1 MDSDTRGEQFSM
13 VDQEPATYRPRR
25 AYIEPD
31 AEPAQPERPAQ
42 PDRNGTATDLSGRGI
57 DRNGSATDRNGTATD
72 RNGSATDRNGIGTDR
87 NGIGA
92 GQNGS
97 GPYRNGMGPTRP
109 SVTDE
114 DYPKPLYR
122 DYSQQNGW
130 SPPAASR
137 AAPRQES
144 DPPTEETMS
153 PIAFTP
159 RRPRVK
165 DDETTTILPRSRPT
179 KHRTQALD
187 AIDDYEDDEPT
198 ALGKHAKLA
207 LIVGA
212 VAAVV
217 VIGLVI
223 GYSVLSVGHQPQSQ
237 PSVSPPAGGSGASGG
252 TGQAGQG
259 AGGALLSDG
268 SMLSVG
274 QAKSLAPNRKWKVV
288 TTQRA
293 AKPDGPTAACF
304 GGEPPEGRPTP
315 QQEIVRVLAG
325 SGGKSGPKALHNATA
340 YGSLAEASQAY
351 VVASKTV
358 GSCAV
363 AGFYI
368 ESGRSIGKVGDQALG
383 VVVMEADGK
392 KKQAHSVVVNR
403 TGRVLNVIDA
413 VQPTRAIAIDAVAK
427 ALEQVNRVQCG
438 AAGGQCDGR
447 AAVTNGPPPIGGDEP
462 GFLTVGDLPPAGPKV
477 ELWVATQVELPKDEF
492 QGSQCEGV
500 NWATAKAKSRASR
513 VYLLPESGKNFF
525 GLNEV
530 VLTMKDS
537 KAAGKL
543 VDRIKSKLSS
553 CKTVKL
559 TASVTKPKKVT
570 GIGAQK
576 TKVTGWTTVVS
587 QKSTQG
593 TAKYRVGIVA
603 AGSKVT
609 YTFLN
614 PRGDYDFSNRQW
626 NTVAVRAGERATQV
640 NE

>member
-57 DRNGSATDRNGTATD
+57 D

-274 QAKSLAPNRKWKVV
+274 QAKSLASDRKRKVV
-288 TTQRA
+288 TTQR
-293 AKPDGPTAACF
+293 
-304 GGEPPEGRPTP
+304 GG
-315 QQEIVRVLAG
+315 
-325 SGGKSGPKALHNATA
+325 
-340 YGSLAEASQAY
+340 
-351 VVASKTV
+351 
-358 GSCAV
+358 
-363 AGFYI
+363 
-368 ESGRSIGKVGDQALG
+368 
-383 VVVMEADGK
+383 
-392 KKQAHSVVVNR
+392 
-403 TGRVLNVIDA
+403 
-413 VQPTRAIAIDAVAK
+413 
-427 ALEQVNRVQCG
+427 
-438 AAGGQCDGR
+438 
-447 AAVTNGPPPIGGDEP
+447 
-462 GFLTVGDLPPAGPKV
+462 
-477 ELWVATQVELPKDEF
+477 
-492 QGSQCEGV
+492 
-500 NWATAKAKSRASR
+500 
-513 VYLLPESGKNFF
+513 
-525 GLNEV
+525 
-530 VLTMKDS
+530 
-537 KAAGKL
+537 
-543 VDRIKSKLSS
+543 
-553 CKTVKL
+553 
-559 TASVTKPKKVT
+559 
-570 GIGAQK
+570 
-576 TKVTGWTTVVS
+576 
-587 QKSTQG
+587 
-593 TAKYRVGIVA
+593 
-603 AGSKVT
+603 
-609 YTFLN
+609 
-614 PRGDYDFSNRQW
+614 
-626 NTVAVRAGERATQV
+626 
-640 NE
+640 

>member
-1 MDSDTRGEQFSM
+1 
-13 VDQEPATYRPRR
+13 
-25 AYIEPD
+25 
-31 AEPAQPERPAQ
+31 
-42 PDRNGTATDLSGRGI
+42 
-57 DRNGSATDRNGTATD
+57 
-72 RNGSATDRNGIGTDR
+72 
-87 NGIGA
+87 
-92 GQNGS
+92 
-97 GPYRNGMGPTRP
+97 
-109 SVTDE
+109 
-114 DYPKPLYR
+114 
-122 DYSQQNGW
+122 
-130 SPPAASR
+130 
-137 AAPRQES
+137 
-144 DPPTEETMS
+144 
-153 PIAFTP
+153 
-159 RRPRVK
+159 
-165 DDETTTILPRSRPT
+165 
-179 KHRTQALD
+179 
-187 AIDDYEDDEPT
+187 
-198 ALGKHAKLA
+198 
-207 LIVGA
+207 
-212 VAAVV
+212 
-217 VIGLVI
+217 
-223 GYSVLSVGHQPQSQ
+223 
-237 PSVSPPAGGSGASGG
+237 
-252 TGQAGQG
+252 
-259 AGGALLSDG
+259 LSDG

-325 SGGKSGPKALHNATA
+325 SGGKSGAKALHNATA
-340 YGSLAEASQAY
+340 YGSPAEASQAY

-368 ESGRSIGKVGDQALG
+368 ESGRSISKVGNQALG
-383 VVVMEADGK
+383 VVVMEVDGK
-392 KKQAHSVVVNR
+392 QKQAHSVVVNR

-438 AAGGQCDGR
+438 AAGGPCDGR

-477 ELWVATQVELPKDEF
+477 ELWVATQVELPKDDF

-500 NWATAKAKSRASR
+500 NWATEKAKSRASR

-530 VLTMKDS
+530 VLTMKDT

-543 VDRIKSKLSS
+543 LDRIKSKLSS

-559 TASVTKPKKVT
+559 TASVTKPRKVT
-570 GIGAQK
+570 GVGAQK

-603 AGSKVT
+603 AGPKVT

>member
-25 AYIEPD
+25 AFIEPD

-42 PDRNGTATDLSGRGI
+42 PDRNGTGI
-57 DRNGSATDRNGTATD
+57 NRNGT
-72 RNGSATDRNGIGTDR
+72 GTDRNGIGTD
-87 NGIGA
+87 
-92 GQNGS
+92 QNGS
-97 GPYRNGMGPTRP
+97 GPYRNGMGPTKP
-109 SVTDE
+109 SVIDE

-122 DYSQQNGW
+122 DYSQQNGL
-130 SPPAASR
+130 SRPAASR

-153 PIAFTP
+153 PIAFAP

-198 ALGKHAKLA
+198 GLGGRAKLA
-207 LIVGA
+207 LIIGA

-223 GYSVLSVGHQPQSQ
+223 GYSVLSVGDQPQSQ
-237 PSVSPPAGGSGASGG
+237 PSVPPPAGGSGASGG
-252 TGQAGQG
+252 AGQAAGQG
-259 AGGALLSDG
+259 GGGALLNDG

-274 QAKSLAPNRKWKVV
+274 QAKSLAPDRKWRVV
-288 TTQRA
+288 TTQRG

-315 QQEIVRVLAG
+315 QQEIVRVLEG

-340 YGSLAEASQAY
+340 YGSTAEASQAY

-358 GSCAV
+358 GSCAI

-368 ESGRSIGKVGDQALG
+368 ESGRLISRVGDQALG
-383 VVVMEADGK
+383 VVVMEVDGK
-392 KKQAHSVVVNR
+392 KKQAHSVVINR
-403 TGRVLNVIDA
+403 TGRVMNVIDA
-413 VQPTRAIAIDAVAK
+413 VQPTRAIAIGAVAK
-427 ALEQVNRVQCG
+427 ALEQVSRVQCG
-438 AAGGQCDGR
+438 TAGGPCDGR
-447 AAVTNGPPPIGGDEP
+447 AAVTKGPPPIGGDEP

-477 ELWVATQVELPKDEF
+477 ELWVATQVELPKAEF

-500 NWATAKAKSRASR
+500 NWATEKAKSRTSR

-530 VLTMKDS
+530 VLTMNNA

-543 VDRIKSKLSS
+543 VDRIKSKLST

-559 TASVTKPKKVT
+559 TASVTMPKKVT
-570 GIGAQK
+570 GMGAQK
-576 TKVTGWTTVVS
+576 TVVKGWTTVVS

-614 PRGDYDFSNRQW
+614 PRGDYDFSNHQW

>member
-1 MDSDTRGEQFSM
+1 M

-25 AYIEPD
+25 AFIEPD

-42 PDRNGTATDLSGRGI
+42 PDRNGTG
-57 DRNGSATDRNGTATD
+57 TDRNGTGIN
-72 RNGSATDRNGIGTDR
+72 RNGTGTDRNGIGTD
-87 NGIGA
+87 
-92 GQNGS
+92 QNGS
-97 GPYRNGMGPTRP
+97 GPYRNGMGPTKP
-109 SVTDE
+109 SVIDE

-130 SPPAASR
+130 SRPAASR

-153 PIAFTP
+153 PIAFAP

-198 ALGKHAKLA
+198 GLGGRAKLA
-207 LIVGA
+207 LIIGA

-223 GYSVLSVGHQPQSQ
+223 GYSVLSVGDQPQSQ
-237 PSVSPPAGGSGASGG
+237 PTVSPPASGSGASGG
-252 TGQAGQG
+252 AGQAAGQG
-259 AGGALLSDG
+259 GDGALLNDG

-274 QAKSLAPNRKWKVV
+274 QAKSLAPDRKWKVV
-288 TTQRA
+288 TTQRG

-315 QQEIVRVLAG
+315 QQEIVRVLEG

-340 YGSLAEASQAY
+340 YGSPAEASQAY

-368 ESGRSIGKVGDQALG
+368 ESGRSISKVGDQALG
-383 VVVMEADGK
+383 VVVMEVDGK

-403 TGRVLNVIDA
+403 TGRVMNVIDA

-438 AAGGQCDGR
+438 AAGGPCAGR

-500 NWATAKAKSRASR
+500 NWATEKAKSRTSR

-530 VLTMKDS
+530 VLTMNNA

-543 VDRIKSKLSS
+543 VDRIKSKLST
-553 CKTVKL
+553 CKTLKL

-570 GIGAQK
+570 SMGAQK
-576 TKVTGWTTVVS
+576 TKVKGWTTVVS

>member
-1 MDSDTRGEQFSM
+1 M

-25 AYIEPD
+25 AFIEPD

-42 PDRNGTATDLSGRGI
+42 PDRNGTG
-57 DRNGSATDRNGTATD
+57 TDRNGTGIN
-72 RNGSATDRNGIGTDR
+72 RNGTGTDRNGIGTDR
-87 NGIGA
+87 NGIGTD
-92 GQNGS
+92 QNGS
-97 GPYRNGMGPTRP
+97 GPYRNGMGPTKP
-109 SVTDE
+109 SVIDE

-130 SPPAASR
+130 SRPAASR
-137 AAPRQES
+137 AAPRQDS

-153 PIAFTP
+153 PIAFAP

-198 ALGKHAKLA
+198 GLGGRAKLA
-207 LIVGA
+207 LIIGA

-223 GYSVLSVGHQPQSQ
+223 GYSVLSVGDQPQSQ
-237 PSVSPPAGGSGASGG
+237 PTVSPPASGSGASGG
-252 TGQAGQG
+252 AGQAAGQG
-259 AGGALLSDG
+259 GDGALLNDG

-274 QAKSLAPNRKWKVV
+274 QAKSLAPDRKWKVV
-288 TTQRA
+288 TTQRG

-315 QQEIVRVLAG
+315 QQEIVRVLEG

-340 YGSLAEASQAY
+340 YGSPAEASQAY

-368 ESGRSIGKVGDQALG
+368 ESGRSISKVGDQALG
-383 VVVMEADGK
+383 VVVMEVDGK

-403 TGRVLNVIDA
+403 TGRVMNVIDA

-438 AAGGQCDGR
+438 AAGGPCAGR

-500 NWATAKAKSRASR
+500 NWATEKAKSRTSR

-530 VLTMKDS
+530 VLTMNNA

-543 VDRIKSKLSS
+543 VDRIKSKLST
-553 CKTVKL
+553 CKTLKL

-570 GIGAQK
+570 SMGAQK
-576 TKVTGWTTVVS
+576 TKVKGWTTVVS

>member
-13 VDQEPATYRPRR
+13 VDQESATYRPRR
-25 AYIEPD
+25 AFIEPD
-31 AEPAQPERPAQ
+31 AEAAQPERPAQ
-42 PDRNGTATDLSGRGI
+42 PDRNGTR
-57 DRNGSATDRNGTATD
+57 TDRNGTATD
-72 RNGSATDRNGIGTDR
+72 RTGIRIDHNGSGTDRNGIGTDR
-87 NGIGA
+87 NG
-92 GQNGS
+92 S
-97 GPYRNGMGPTRP
+97 GPYSNGIGPTRP
-109 SVTDE
+109 AVIDD

-122 DYSQQNGW
+122 DYSQQNG
-130 SPPAASR
+130 SSLPAASR

-153 PIAFTP
+153 PIAFAP

-187 AIDDYEDDEPT
+187 AIDDYDDDQPT
-198 ALGKHAKLA
+198 ALGGRAKLA
-207 LIVGA
+207 LIIGA

-223 GYSVLSVGHQPQSQ
+223 GYSILSVGDQPQSQ

-252 TGQAGQG
+252 ASQAAGQAG
-259 AGGALLSDG
+259 GGAVLTDG
-268 SMLSVG
+268 SMLSVS
-274 QAKSLAPNRKWKVV
+274 QAKALAPNRKWRVV
-288 TTQRA
+288 TTQRG

-304 GGEPPEGRPTP
+304 GAEPPEGRPAP
-315 QQEIVRVLAG
+315 QQEIVRVLEG

-340 YGSLAEASQAY
+340 YSSPAEASQAY
-351 VVASKTV
+351 VIASKTV

-368 ESGRSIGKVGDQALG
+368 ESGRSISKVGDQALG
-383 VVVMEADGK
+383 VVVMEVDGK

-403 TGRVLNVIDA
+403 TGRVMNVIDA
-413 VQPTRAIAIDAVAK
+413 VQPSRAIAIDAVAK

-438 AAGGQCDGR
+438 GAGGPCDGR
-447 AAVTNGPPPIGGDEP
+447 AAVTKGPPPIGGDEP

-500 NWATAKAKSRASR
+500 NWVTEKAKSRTSR

-530 VLTMKDS
+530 VLTMNNP
-537 KAAGKL
+537 KAARKL
-543 VDRIKSKLSS
+543 VDRIKSKLST
-553 CKTVKL
+553 CKTIKL
-559 TASVTKPKKVT
+559 TASVTKPKKVKSM
-570 GIGAQK
+570 GAQK
-576 TKVTGWTTVVS
+576 TVVKGWTTVVS

-603 AGSKVT
+603 AGSKVA

>member
-42 PDRNGTATDLSGRGI
+42 PDRNGTATD
-57 DRNGSATDRNGTATD
+57 RNGTGTD
-72 RNGSATDRNGIGTDR
+72 RTGIRIDHNGSGTDRNGIGTDR
-87 NGIGA
+87 NGIGT

-109 SVTDE
+109 SVIDE

-153 PIAFTP
+153 PIAFAP

-187 AIDDYEDDEPT
+187 AIDDYDDDEPT
-198 ALGKHAKLA
+198 ALGGRAKLA
-207 LIVGA
+207 LIIGA

-223 GYSVLSVGHQPQSQ
+223 GYSVLSVGNQPQSQ

-252 TGQAGQG
+252 AGQA
-259 AGGALLSDG
+259 
-268 SMLSVG
+268 
-274 QAKSLAPNRKWKVV
+274 
-288 TTQRA
+288 A
-293 AKPDGPTAACF
+293 AKCWRRFVDRRFHAQR
-304 GGEPPEGRPTP
+304 EPSEGRWP
-315 QQEIVRVLAG
+315 R
-325 SGGKSGPKALHNATA
+325 
-340 YGSLAEASQAY
+340 
-351 VVASKTV
+351 
-358 GSCAV
+358 
-363 AGFYI
+363 I
-368 ESGRSIGKVGDQALG
+368 ESGKSSPLSAARSRMARPPPALAANLPRAG
-383 VVVMEADGK
+383 PLRSRRSFGCLRAAAASPGPRRCTMPRRTAQLQRPARRTSSHPRLSEAVPLLASISNQDARSAGLAIK
-392 KKQAHSVVVNR
+392 HSASWSWRSTARRSRHIVSSS
-403 TGRVLNVIDA
+403 TEPAGCMNVIDA
-413 VQPTRAIAIDAVAK
+413 VQPSRAIAIDAVAK
-427 ALEQVNRVQCG
+427 ALEQVNRMQCG
-438 AAGGQCDGR
+438 AAGGPCDGR

-500 NWATAKAKSRASR
+500 NWATEKAKSRTSR

-530 VLTMKDS
+530 VLTMKDA

-570 GIGAQK
+570 GMGAQK

-626 NTVAVRAGERATQV
+626 NTVAVRAGQRATQV

>member
-1 MDSDTRGEQFSM
+1 M

-42 PDRNGTATDLSGRGI
+42 PDRNGA
-57 DRNGSATDRNGTATD
+57 ATDRNGIGTD
-72 RNGSATDRNGIGTDR
+72 RNGSGTDRNGIGTYRNGTATDRNGIGTDR
-87 NGIGA
+87 NGIGT

-97 GPYRNGMGPTRP
+97 GPYGNGIAPTRP
-109 SVTDE
+109 SVIDE

-130 SPPAASR
+130 SPPAPSR

-153 PIAFTP
+153 PIAFAP

-198 ALGKHAKLA
+198 ALGKRAKLA

-223 GYSVLSVGHQPQSQ
+223 GYSVLSLGNQPQSQ

-252 TGQAGQG
+252 GASGG
-259 AGGALLSDG
+259 AAPAGGAVLSDG

-274 QAKSLAPNRKWKVV
+274 QAKSLASDRKWKVV
-288 TTQRA
+288 TTQRG

-340 YGSLAEASQAY
+340 YGSPAEASQAY

-368 ESGRSIGKVGDQALG
+368 ESGRSISKVGNQALG
-383 VVVMEADGK
+383 VVVMEVDGK
-392 KKQAHSVVVNR
+392 QKQAHSVVVNR

-438 AAGGQCDGR
+438 AAGGPCDGR

-477 ELWVATQVELPKDEF
+477 ELWVATQVELPKDDF

-500 NWATAKAKSRASR
+500 NWATEKAKSRASR

-530 VLTMKDS
+530 VLTMKDT

-543 VDRIKSKLSS
+543 LDRIKSKLSS

-559 TASVTKPKKVT
+559 TASVTKPRKVT
-570 GIGAQK
+570 GVGAQK

-603 AGSKVT
+603 AGPKVT

>member
-1 MDSDTRGEQFSM
+1 
-13 VDQEPATYRPRR
+13 
-25 AYIEPD
+25 
-31 AEPAQPERPAQ
+31 
-42 PDRNGTATDLSGRGI
+42 
-57 DRNGSATDRNGTATD
+57 
-72 RNGSATDRNGIGTDR
+72 
-87 NGIGA
+87 
-92 GQNGS
+92 
-97 GPYRNGMGPTRP
+97 MGPTRP
-109 SVTDE
+109 AVIDE

-122 DYSQQNGW
+122 DYSQQNG
-130 SPPAASR
+130 SSRPAASR

-153 PIAFTP
+153 PIAFAP

-187 AIDDYEDDEPT
+187 AIDDYDDDQPT
-198 ALGKHAKLA
+198 ALGGRAKLA
-207 LIVGA
+207 LIIGA

-223 GYSVLSVGHQPQSQ
+223 GYSVLSVGDQPQSQ
-237 PSVSPPAGGSGASGG
+237 PSVTSPAGGGGASGG
-252 TGQAGQG
+252 PSQAAGQG
-259 AGGALLSDG
+259 GGALLDDG

-274 QAKSLAPNRKWKVV
+274 QAKALAPDRKWRVV
-288 TTQRA
+288 TTQPG
-293 AKPDGPTAACF
+293 AKPNGPTAACF
-304 GGEPPEGRPTP
+304 AADPPEGRPAP
-315 QQEIVRVLAG
+315 QQEIVRVLEG

-340 YGSLAEASQAY
+340 YGSPAEASQAY
-351 VVASKTV
+351 AVVSKTV

-368 ESGRSIGKVGDQALG
+368 ESGRSISKVGDQALG
-383 VVVMEADGK
+383 VVVMKVVGK

-403 TGRVLNVIDA
+403 TGRVMNVIDA

-438 AAGGQCDGR
+438 AAGGPCNGR
-447 AAVTNGPPPIGGDEP
+447 ADVTKGPPPIGGDEP

-477 ELWVATQVELPKDEF
+477 ELWVATQVELPKDDF

-500 NWATAKAKSRASR
+500 NWVTEKAKSRTSR

-530 VLTMKDS
+530 VLTMNNP
-537 KAAGKL
+537 KAAAKL
-543 VDRIKSKLSS
+543 VDRIKSKLSN
-553 CKTVKL
+553 CKAIKL

-570 GIGAQK
+570 SIGAQK

-593 TAKYRVGIVA
+593 TAQYRVGIVA
-603 AGSKVT
+603 AGSKVA

>member
-1 MDSDTRGEQFSM
+1 M

-25 AYIEPD
+25 AFIEPD

-42 PDRNGTATDLSGRGI
+42 PDRNGTG
-57 DRNGSATDRNGTATD
+57 TDRNGTGIN
-72 RNGSATDRNGIGTDR
+72 RNGTGTDRNGIGTD
-87 NGIGA
+87 
-92 GQNGS
+92 QNGS
-97 GPYRNGMGPTRP
+97 GPYRNGMGPTKP
-109 SVTDE
+109 SVIDE

-130 SPPAASR
+130 SRPAASR
-137 AAPRQES
+137 AAPRQDS

-153 PIAFTP
+153 PIAFAP

-198 ALGKHAKLA
+198 GLGGRAKLA
-207 LIVGA
+207 LIIGA

-223 GYSVLSVGHQPQSQ
+223 GYSVLSVGDQPQSQ
-237 PSVSPPAGGSGASGG
+237 PTVSPPASGSGASGG
-252 TGQAGQG
+252 AGQAAGQG
-259 AGGALLSDG
+259 GDGALLNDG

-274 QAKSLAPNRKWKVV
+274 QAKSLAPDRKWKVV
-288 TTQRA
+288 TTQRG

-315 QQEIVRVLAG
+315 QQEIVRVLEG

-340 YGSLAEASQAY
+340 YGSPAEASQAY

-368 ESGRSIGKVGDQALG
+368 ESGRSISKVGDQALG
-383 VVVMEADGK
+383 VVVMEVDGK

-403 TGRVLNVIDA
+403 TGRVMNVIDA

-438 AAGGQCDGR
+438 AAGGPCAGR

-500 NWATAKAKSRASR
+500 NWATEKAKSRTSR

-530 VLTMKDS
+530 VLTMNNA

-543 VDRIKSKLSS
+543 VDRIKSKLST
-553 CKTVKL
+553 CKTLKL

-570 GIGAQK
+570 SMGAQK
-576 TKVTGWTTVVS
+576 TKVKGWTTVVS

>member
-25 AYIEPD
+25 AFIEPD

-42 PDRNGTATDLSGRGI
+42 PDRNGTQP
-57 DRNGSATDRNGTATD
+57 DRNGIQPDRNGMGSDRNGT
-72 RNGSATDRNGIGTDR
+72 
-87 NGIGA
+87 
-92 GQNGS
+92 
-97 GPYRNGMGPTRP
+97 GPYRNGTWPTRP
-109 SVTDE
+109 SVIDE

-122 DYSQQNGW
+122 DDSQPNGW
-130 SPPAASR
+130 SRPAASR
-137 AAPRQES
+137 AAPRQQS

-153 PIAFTP
+153 PIAFAP
-159 RRPRVK
+159 RRPQVK

-198 ALGKHAKLA
+198 ALGRRAKLA
-207 LIVGA
+207 LIIGA

-223 GYSVLSVGHQPQSQ
+223 GYSVLSVGNQPQSQ
-237 PSVSPPAGGSGASGG
+237 PSVSPPPAGGSGASAGAG
-252 TGQAGQG
+252 QTAGQAAGQAGG
-259 AGGALLSDG
+259 AVLSDT
-268 SMLSVG
+268 SMLSAD
-274 QAKSLAPNRKWKVV
+274 QAKVLAPDQKWKVV
-288 TTQRA
+288 TTQRG

-304 GGEPPEGRPTP
+304 GGEPPQGRPTP
-315 QQEIVRVLAG
+315 QQEIVRVLG
-325 SGGKSGPKALHNATA
+325 SSGKSAPKALHNATA
-340 YGSLAEASQAY
+340 YGSPAEASQAY

-368 ESGRSIGKVGDQALG
+368 ESGRSVSGVGDQALG
-383 VVVMEADGK
+383 VVVMEVDGK
-392 KKQAHSVVVNR
+392 KTQAHSVVVNR
-403 TGRVLNVIDA
+403 SGRVMNVVDA

-427 ALEQVNRVQCG
+427 ALGQVNGVQCG
-438 AAGGQCDGR
+438 GAGGPCDGR
-447 AAVTNGPPPIGGDEP
+447 AAVKKGPPPIGGDEP
-462 GFLTVGDLPPAGPKV
+462 GFLTVGDLPPAGPNV
-477 ELWVATQVELPKDEF
+477 DLWVAAQVELPKADF
-492 QGSQCEGV
+492 LGSQCEGV
-500 NWATAKAKSRASR
+500 NWATEKAKSRASR

-603 AGSKVT
+603 AGSKVA

-626 NTVAVRAGERATQV
+626 NTVAVRAGQRATQV

>member
-1 MDSDTRGEQFSM
+1 M

-25 AYIEPD
+25 AFIEPD

-42 PDRNGTATDLSGRGI
+42 PDRNGTG
-57 DRNGSATDRNGTATD
+57 TDRNGTGIN
-72 RNGSATDRNGIGTDR
+72 RNGTGTDRNGIGTD
-87 NGIGA
+87 
-92 GQNGS
+92 QNGS
-97 GPYRNGMGPTRP
+97 GPYRNGMGPTKP
-109 SVTDE
+109 SVIDE

-130 SPPAASR
+130 SRPAASR
-137 AAPRQES
+137 AAPRQDS

-153 PIAFTP
+153 PIAFAP

-198 ALGKHAKLA
+198 GLGGRAKLA
-207 LIVGA
+207 LIIGA

-223 GYSVLSVGHQPQSQ
+223 GYSVLSVGDQPQSQ
-237 PSVSPPAGGSGASGG
+237 PTVSPPASGSGASGG
-252 TGQAGQG
+252 AGQAAGQG
-259 AGGALLSDG
+259 GDGALLNDG

-274 QAKSLAPNRKWKVV
+274 QAKSLAPDRKWKVV
-288 TTQRA
+288 TTQRG

-315 QQEIVRVLAG
+315 QQEIVRVLEG

-340 YGSLAEASQAY
+340 YGSAAEASQAY

-368 ESGRSIGKVGDQALG
+368 ESGRSISKVGDQALG
-383 VVVMEADGK
+383 VVVMEVDGK

-403 TGRVLNVIDA
+403 TGRVMNVIDA

-438 AAGGQCDGR
+438 AAGGPCAGR

-500 NWATAKAKSRASR
+500 NWATEKAKSRTSR

-530 VLTMKDS
+530 VLTMNNA

-543 VDRIKSKLSS
+543 VDRIKSKLST
-553 CKTVKL
+553 CKTLKL

-570 GIGAQK
+570 SMGAQK
-576 TKVTGWTTVVS
+576 TKVKGWTTVVS